1 MSLRAIKNQLKMIV
15 SKYISQQETFL
26 QNNNIDGIQLHSIF
40 HLRGKDLFHY
50 PLELLETILSPH
62 ILI

>member
-15 SKYISQQETFL
+15 SYISQQETFL

-50 PLELLETILSPH
+50 PLELLETKLSPH

>member
-26 QNNNIDGIQLHSIF
+26 QNNNNDGIQLHSIF
-40 HLRGKDLFHY
+40 H
-50 PLELLETILSPH
+50 
-62 ILI
+62 